1 MRPTWSGTLTFGLVA
16 IPVAMHSA
24 VRSKDRISFR
34 MLHEKDLSPIKY
46 DRVCEEEGVSVPW
59 DEIVKGYEYKKGKYV
74 VLTDADFKQAAIA
87 TTKTIEILG
96 FVEADEIDA
105 RYYETPYYLLPGKQ
119 ADKPYALLREAIR
132 NTGKVGIGR
141 VTLRSNSYHL
151 VTVRTVGDAMML
163 DLMRFADELVDESKF
178 TFPGDAGVRPKELQM
193 AEQLVENL
201 AEPFDP
207 SKYHDEYRDN
217 LRAIIRAKMKGKEIT
232 YDEPTKMEATP
243 VIDLVARL
251 QASLEQG
258 KRTASKSAKKTARKK
273 STRARKSATTRKKKT
288 A

>member
-232 YDEPTKMEATP
+232 YDEPATPEATP

-273 STRARKSATTRKKKT
+273 TTRARKSATTRKKKT